1 MQKVIKINAFQ
12 KGRLVSIAKKI
23 IMLYQLEL
31 KLKTLQNI
39 DSVEISVKWEKW
51 GDEVLEVKA
60 EIKELKSS
68 LKKVTALGGVGF
80 EKWLADYGLNID
92 NFDINV
98 KEGK

>member
-12 KGRLVSIAKKI
+12 KGRLVSIVKKI
-23 IMLYQLEL
+23 IMIHQLELEL
-31 KLKTLQNI
+31 KLTPK
-39 DSVEISVKWEKW
+39 
-51 GDEVLEVKA
+51 DEFNKDYHRKPIQRK
-60 EIKELKSS
+60 IKDIKQDLKR
-68 LKKVTALGGVGF
+68 VIYLGGVGF

>member
-12 KGRLVSIAKKI
+12 KVRLVSIVKKI
-23 IMLYQLEL
+23 IMIHQLEL
-31 KLKTLQNI
+31 ELTLTPKDALGTIRQI
-39 DSVEISVKWEKW
+39 K
-51 GDEVLEVKA
+51 G

-68 LKKVTALGGVGF
+68 LKGITALGGVGF
-80 EKWLADYGLNID
+80 EKWLAGYGLNID

>member
-23 IMLYQLEL
+23 IMLHQLEL
-31 KLKTLQNI
+31 ELTLTPKDALGTTRQI
-39 DSVEISVKWEKW
+39 K
-51 GDEVLEVKA
+51 G

-68 LKKVTALGGVGF
+68 LKRTIALGGLGF
-80 EKWLADYGLNID
+80 DKWLVGYGLNID

-98 KEGK
+98 KEGR